1 MMMLVSVGDEN
12 AFDGDDDYI
21 NVVDGDYD
29 DFINVVDGGS
39 GGDHDDEK
47 EGWSRWVRGLPGDH
61 LLWFGEKIP
70 EPIFTLHRPTPF
82 QF

>member
-1 MMMLVSVGDEN
+1 MTLDDEN
-12 AFDGDDDYI
+12 VIDGDVDDYI
-21 NVVDGDYD
+21 D
-29 DFINVVDGGS
+29 VVDGG
-39 GGDHDDEK
+39 GDDE
-47 EGWSRWVRGLPGDH
+47 EETEWSRWVSGLPGDH